1 MSSPLID
8 KHSTRT
14 KSILLLYN
22 LLLRAR
28 GANEQLQF
36 VSRESYTMQ
45 RTFVNL
51 KSKLPCKSDLS
62 LNRSARLAGVG
73 WRSSKCSRFKA
84 HASADYRLIDSQE
97 FDATITGAMD
107 VPDQGDGPTS
117 TVIMMN

>member
-28 GANEQLQF
+28 GANDQLQF
-36 VSRESYTMQ
+36 VSRESYTME

-51 KSKLPCKSDLS
+51 KSKLPC
-62 LNRSARLAGVG
+62 NQ
-73 WRSSKCSRFKA
+73 
-84 HASADYRLIDSQE
+84 I
-97 FDATITGAMD
+97 
-107 VPDQGDGPTS
+107 
-117 TVIMMN
+117 